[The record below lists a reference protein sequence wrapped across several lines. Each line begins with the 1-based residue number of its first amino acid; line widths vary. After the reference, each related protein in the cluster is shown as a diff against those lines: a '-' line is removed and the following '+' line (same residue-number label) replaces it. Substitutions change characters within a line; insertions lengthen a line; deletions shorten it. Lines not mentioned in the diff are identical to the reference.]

1 MSYQDQTK
9 QGSQQPPDPQPQA
22 PQHSAVE
29 PVAATAQSEP
39 AVAAVQEQ
47 ARAAEPAVA
56 EQQATELAQA
66 QADDQAHHDQ
76 RG

>member
-47 ARAAEPAVA
+47 ARAAEPEVGAVA
-56 EQQATELAQA
+56 EQQATELA
-66 QADDQAHHDQ
+66 
-76 RG
+76 